1 MTSNFKYKLLSQLVK
16 KREEGGF
23 TLIELMVVVVIIGV
37 LAAIAVPNL
46 VGQVGK
52 ARNTEG
58 QNGVAALNSAQQIYR
73 TGNNTFGNL
82 DDLDTTVTDSDFFTF
97 TSANGEA
104 TGSASSLAA
113 ASDSAANQTAD
124 QSGTVTF
131 AAGAF
136 TVQTSW

>member
-46 VGQVGK
+46 ISNVGK
-52 ARNTEG
+52 ARNAEG
-58 QNGVAALNSAQQIYR
+58 QTGVSALNNAQQIYR
-73 TGNNTFGNL
+73 TENDTFGNL
-82 DDLDTTVTDSDFFTF
+82 TDLDTTVANSEIFTF
-97 TSANGEA
+97 TSANGTA
-104 TGSASSLAA
+104 TGSASSLADA
-113 ASDSAANQTAD
+113 QDTANDQTAD

-136 TVQTSW
+136 TIATSW